1 MDAIGGEA
9 KTLRRS
15 IAYPVLFTDSAGIL
29 QIARPGQA
37 QRSAFK
43 VTIREHVG
51 QAERV
56 VIFLCQSGQWDGIDG
71 SITVRDARKEQK
83 DEKKNQRNCRKV
95 AGWRKLTGKQ
105 LEVFLDAVV
114 ARETVVGLVEG
125 QNLWKE
131 TRHGNGQIRLRPED
145 GAQRGCDEVETQD
158 ICSFNQRQ
166 GIELIG
172 FGQQSRLFVG
182 RISGLIKS

>member
-71 SITVRDARKEQK
+71 SITVRDARMEQK
-83 DEKKNQRNCRKV
+83 DEKKINGT
-95 AGWRKLTGKQ
+95 AGRL
-105 LEVFLDAVV
+105 LD
-114 ARETVVGLVEG
+114 GG
-125 QNLWKE
+125 NL
-131 TRHGNGQIRLRPED
+131 PE
-145 GAQRGCDEVETQD
+145 
-158 ICSFNQRQ
+158 NN
-166 GIELIG
+166 
-172 FGQQSRLFVG
+172 SRYF
-182 RISGLIKS
+182 STP

>member
-71 SITVRDARKEQK
+71 SITVRDARQEQK

-125 QNLWKE
+125 LICVHFNALDHEVDVVWLSVSVKICGRRRDME
-131 TRHGNGQIRLRPED
+131 TAKLD
-145 GAQRGCDEVETQD
+145 Y
-158 ICSFNQRQ
+158 
-166 GIELIG
+166 
-172 FGQQSRLFVG
+172 G
-182 RISGLIKS
+182 RKMARNEAATK